1 MIIDF
6 KLFENVERAKKL
18 LINLNI
24 NPQKDESYNKIRQF
38 LKNMDGYVYWFCKLH
53 FEDKVSIEEL
63 EEVAGYIRN
72 NRQIIQKFPKNIID
86 LESIEEFWDNWNKV
100 INELKVK
107 KIINELPSLQ
117 KSFIDWVKDFD
128 ILLNLANNK
137 NKQNFLKKVSR
148 YKNKNEF
155 IRALSFFLS
164 NKMEDGFNNILKFLN
179 ENGIKPFYKDEEND
193 IIVIIVNYDDILK
206 VGRDTSWCIVR
217 SESTFNGYVSSPLSR
232 QFVIFLT
239 DREDNYSKIGV
250 TTNYTGYYTSHLKND
265 AHINKDALKSLLEE
279 RGFDFKLLLPSKES
293 ILRMDLTDVN
303 KANLVDILSKEE
315 ILERTRRITTALE
328 ISALNITK
336 EDLEKYKIKLDLDI
350 NEIIQG
356 NIKKE
361 KLEELGVEYD
371 TNKIMSH
378 LTFDRLLKFGFSEG
392 EIYSNK
398 KNFTDLE
405 IISMKK
411 ENIIKYN
418 LFSKI
423 GNLDILSAVDKSV
436 DLKTILN
443 VIIDRRPN
451 HVNLINIVR
460 ARIQNAGDKIDKETI
475 NLISSINFGKLTES
489 YSKVLIYIFKK
500 KRETIINNLNKKGGY
515 LYRYDIEN
523 EVMRKAEFYIDREIL
538 KEVNKLMIMYHDI
551 KLSEVNLLELS
562 RFIDIDVSETLNLFD
577 DISGFDFDIPIF
589 SKYISDTKG
598 NRHINYISSE
608 LRNLNGKF
616 LDSYGKFLLDFF
628 KYILS
633 SGKYKYIHVDL
644 KDFSYLFGK
653 IEASDEFEI
662 RKNFNFKDLSVNNDE
677 KPDFFEYLLSKELI
691 DITRVKDILEWL
703 RNSNININRIPKSIL
718 SLIPDNEEY
727 LELLLSLRSKYDYI
741 SIYEYCVENN
751 ILLNTIRND
760 IKIKI
765 KEGDETDSNRLYDI
779 LKQIEKD
786 KKELDNYEDIV
797 KYNTMLT
804 RMNKIASRI
813 SYTSISNIESEVEK
827 FYETFGDYVLKKEV
841 KNKLLKSGKAR
852 DLILIYGIMK
862 KLNLLPEDLVIF
874 NFSFN
879 FNWNPTEEY
888 KNYLHGYLKKSLP
901 KNIKKIN
908 ITNDIKLD
916 TEKNDLS
923 VRTILFNSW
932 VSGIRDILLFLTS
945 YFPES
950 NLIDTICEFMKNIR
964 NNDSYWSDKKGAP
977 ILSTNRVYPI
987 KNVFERLIKVGNKKE
1002 MDLISKMLN
1011 IINPTKLERERT
1023 FKYLW
1028 GATDDQRKWLVDGG
1042 YKQKHLKESRI
1053 LNFRNFN
1060 HYLK

>member
-18 LINLNI
+18 LISLNI
-24 NPQKDESYNKIRQF
+24 DPQKDESYNKIRQF

-53 FEDKVSIEEL
+53 FEDKVPLNEL

-117 KSFIDWVKDFD
+117 KSFIDWGKDFD

-179 ENGIKPFYKDEEND
+179 ESGIKPFYKDEEND
-193 IIVIIVNYDDILK
+193 IIVIIVKYDDILK

-217 SESTFNGYVSSPLSR
+217 SESTFNGYVCSPLSR

-265 AHINKDALKSLLEE
+265 QRIDKDSLKSLLEE
-279 RGFDFKLLLPSKES
+279 RGFDFKLLLPSRES

-315 ILERTRRITTALE
+315 ILERTRRITFSSE
-328 ISALNITK
+328 IKALNITK
-336 EDLEKYKIKLDLDI
+336 EDLEKYKIQLDLNI

-356 NIKKE
+356 NINRE
-361 KLEELGVEYD
+361 KLDELGVEYD
-371 TNKIMSH
+371 INEIMKH
-378 LTFDRLLKFGFSEG
+378 LTFDRLLKFGFSED
-392 EIYSNK
+392 EIYLNK
-398 KNFTDLE
+398 NNFTDFE
-405 IISMKK
+405 IIKMKK

-423 GNLDILSAVDKSV
+423 VNLEILSAVDKSI
-436 DLKTILN
+436 DLKIILN
-443 VIIDRRPN
+443 VIIDRKPEN
-451 HVNLINIVR
+451 INLINIVR
-460 ARIQNAGDKIDKETI
+460 ARVQNAGDKIDKETI
-475 NLISSINFGKLTES
+475 NLISSINFGQLTEA

-523 EVMRKAEFYIDREIL
+523 EVRIKAEFYIDREIL
-538 KEVNKLMIMYHDI
+538 KEVKKLMIIYHDI
-551 KLSEVNLLELS
+551 NLSEVNLLELS

-598 NRHINYISSE
+598 NRHIDYISSE
-608 LRNLNGKF
+608 LKNLNGKF

-633 SGKYKYIHVDL
+633 SGKYKYINANID
-644 KDFSYLFGK
+644 DFCYLFAK
-653 IEASDEFEI
+653 IEPSDEFEI
-662 RKNFNFKDLSVNNDE
+662 RKNFNFKYLSVNNDE
-677 KPDFFEYLLSKELI
+677 KADFFEYLLSNGLI
-691 DITRVKDILEWL
+691 DVTKVKDILEWL
-703 RNSNININRIPKSIL
+703 RNSNININKIPKSIL

-727 LELLLSLRSKYDYI
+727 LELLLSLGYKYDYTTV
-741 SIYEYCVENN
+741 YAHCVENN
-751 ILLNTIRND
+751 ILLNTIRNN

-765 KEGDETDSNRLYDI
+765 KEDDGTESNRLYDI

-786 KKELDNYEDIV
+786 KKELDNYEDMV

-804 RMNKIASRI
+804 RINKISSGLHYNRP
-813 SYTSISNIESEVEK
+813 NIDSEIEK
-827 FYETFGDYVLKKEV
+827 FYETFGDYVLKREV
-841 KNKLLKSGKAR
+841 KDKLLKSGKAR
-852 DLILIYGIMK
+852 DLIVIYGTTK
-862 KLNLLPEDLVIF
+862 KLNLLPEELVIF
-874 NFSFN
+874 NFGFN
-879 FNWNPTEEY
+879 FNGTKEY
-888 KNYLHGYLKKSLP
+888 YDYLHGYLKKSLP

-908 ITNDIKLD
+908 ITNDIKID
-916 TEKNDLS
+916 IDENDLDI
-923 VRTILFNSW
+923 RTRLFNYW
-932 VSGIRDILLFLTS
+932 ISGIGNILVFLTS
-945 YFPES
+945 YFPKS

-964 NNDSYWSDKKGAP
+964 NNDSYWNDKKEAP

-1028 GATDDQRKWLVDGG
+1028 GATDEQRKWLVDGG

-1053 LNFRNFN
+1053 FNFRNFN